1 MPYYVNEWTL
11 ESIKNFSDPLDD
23 CCIWRGGK
31 HKQGYGMMR
40 YKGKMRTVHSVITE
54 LKYGEKPTKYS
65 GTRATRTC
73 DNVACCNPDHIVIK
87 NASDIRS
94 GIYPPKRTLSMETVR
109 EIREEYA
116 KGDWGRGKKLAE
128 KYNVTIHLIY
138 AIANGRIYKETF
150 E

>member
-1 MPYYVNEWTL
+1 MALYVDEWNL
-11 ESIKNFSDPLDD
+11 ETIKNFSDPEYD

-40 YKGKMRTVHSVITE
+40 YQGKMRTVHSVIAE
-54 LKYGEKPTKYS
+54 LKYGIKPTKYT

-87 NASDIRS
+87 NATDIRC
-94 GIYPPKRTLSMETVR
+94 GIFPRPRTISMDVVR
-109 EIREEYA
+109 AIREEYA
-116 KGDWGRGKKLAE
+116 KGDWGRGPRIAK
-128 KYNVTIHLIY
+128 KYNVSTDMVY
-138 AIANGRIYKETF
+138 AIANNRIYKETF

>member
-1 MPYYVNEWTL
+1 MPYYVKEWTL
-11 ESIKNFSDPLDD
+11 ETIKAFSDPEFD

-40 YKGKMRTVHSVITE
+40 YKKKMRTVHSVIAE
-54 LKYGEKPTKYS
+54 LKYGMKPTKYN
-65 GTRATRTC
+65 GVRATRTC

-87 NASDIRS
+87 NASDISS
-94 GIYPPKRTLSMETVR
+94 GIFPKQRTLSMETVR

-116 KGDWGRGKKLAE
+116 KGEYGRGRKIAE
-128 KYNVTIHLIY
+128 KYNITTHLVY
-138 AIANGRIYKETF
+138 AIANGRIYKERA

>member
-1 MPYYVNEWTL
+1 MPYYVNQWTL
-11 ESIKNFSDPLDD
+11 ETIKNFSDPLDE

-54 LKYGEKPTKYS
+54 LKYGVKPTKYS

-87 NASDIRS
+87 NATDIRS
-94 GIYPPKRTLSMETVR
+94 GIFPPKRSISMETVR
-109 EIREEYA
+109 AIREEYA
-116 KGDWGRGKKLAE
+116 NGKHGRGPRLAKK
-128 KYNVTIHLIY
+128 YGISIHMVY
-138 AIANGRIYKETF
+138 SIAGYRTYKELP